1 MKEQL
6 IYLIGTLIV
15 VDITVIVAGVVPVLS
30 GGRVGYRWRKLL
42 WLVLAVRLLIP
53 VRFVMNRVY
62 EEKSSYFVQI
72 EMPLSYAVVPVQED
86 ADGRETAVSGNEH
99 SAEREAF
106 EQRSIQQG
114 VGEQGSI
121 QQESNEKEVIEQEFI
136 KKESIE
142 RESNQESS
150 INEIKAET
158 KTAEEMQAG
167 EKADTGR
174 TNLEGIIQGT
184 GVGQAGEYANTKP
197 RNAFLEFLYQERWL
211 LLAVWLLVAF
221 ALTDYHVIGFVRIR
235 ELINMQSRR
244 CEDPYLCS
252 LVQEL
257 CEEYKVSSV
266 PQIFFCE
273 EISSPMLLGYRHTQ
287 LLLPDRSYTETDLNM
302 IVRHELQHKKNGD
315 LWYKLLIMFVG
326 DIYWFNPVMVIM
338 RKLAYQDVECV
349 CDAQVL
355 CRLPAEER
363 KAYGNIVL
371 SHMVKSS
378 EWDIVYGTSIFTGKR
393 AAKLRIRNM
402 FAAKNKWGYAVLG
415 ALVLCVTW
423 GSSMWVLS
431 GQEENAGNA
440 SESERTGKP
449 QENALNREHSEDGNL
464 VTFRVEDMDTVS
476 LKDRFEL
483 SDYYITNKVT
493 VSNRYYID
501 ENNVLW
507 GYGRNEYGQLGIKGF
522 SMDDFYSEPIKIAE
536 DVVTVDCSV
545 NGYFCVY
552 LTKDGKLY
560 GIGSNL
566 SGLLGVMLGDGIWY
580 NAVVTEP
587 ALLLENVA
595 YVRAGMESIAALDR
609 DGNVWWWGEYCGN
622 YHTRVLDHRDYTNAV
637 EDDSNPAKMLYV
649 RPRKILEDCIY
660 VTTGDAT
667 GAAISADGGLYTWGR
682 NIFGE
687 CGTPVTNDDFVRTPK
702 RVLENVRMVWVEKI
716 AFDSLEEEIP
726 EIGKYKTSY
735 DFNLFAQLAD
745 GTMLGVGRGLGDQ
758 EKTIAVTGDLVQSS
772 FNIYSDTFVPIA
784 VEEYSEPAVRQLL
797 SGIRWGESV
806 VEVKEFLNR
815 NGFQYFEGETDD
827 GGYSIGVEHDSY
839 ICRFEEGRLD
849 HILLQEGGSRNRK
862 FEMGMSMEEVS
873 AYFDSGFTYEKD
885 DWNGIYWANEAL
897 DGTAYGFV
905 FSKDALCAIYEKAP

>member
-6 IYLIGTLIV
+6 IYLIGTLVV
-15 VDITVIVAGVVPVLS
+15 VDITVMVAGVVPVLS

-53 VRFVMNRVY
+53 VRFVMNQVY

-72 EMPLSYAVVPVQED
+72 EMPPSSVVVPVQED
-86 ADGRETAVSGNEH
+86 AGSRETAVSWNEQ
-99 SAEREAF
+99 SAERESI
-106 EQRSIQQG
+106 EQR
-114 VGEQGSI
+114 
-121 QQESNEKEVIEQEFI
+121 FI
-136 KKESIE
+136 KQ
-142 RESNQESS
+142 ESNQENP
-150 INEIKAET
+150 INKKLEAET
-158 KTAEEMQAG
+158 KTAEDMQAG
-167 EKADTGR
+167 EETDTG
-174 TNLEGIIQGT
+174 
-184 GVGQAGEYANTKP
+184 QAVEYANTEP
-197 RNAFLEFLYQERWL
+197 WNAFFEFLYQERWL

-221 ALTDYHVIGFVRIR
+221 ALTDYHVIGFVRIK
-235 ELINMQSRR
+235 ELINMRSRR
-244 CEDPYLCS
+244 CEEPYLCGV
-252 LVQEL
+252 VQEI
-257 CEEYKVSSV
+257 CEEYRIRSA

-273 EISSPMLLGYRHTQ
+273 EISSPMLLGYGHTQ
-287 LLLPDRSYTETDLNM
+287 LLMPDRTYTETDLNM
-302 IVRHELQHKKNGD
+302 IVRHELQHKKNND
-315 LWYKLLIMFVG
+315 LWYKLLIMFVC
-326 DIYWFNPVMVIM
+326 DLYWFNPVMIIM
-338 RKLAYQDVECV
+338 RRLAYQDVECV
-349 CDAQVL
+349 CDTQVL
-355 CRLPAEER
+355 HRLPAKER

-371 SHMVKSS
+371 SHMVKGS

-402 FAAKNKWGYAVLG
+402 FAAKNQWGYAVLG
-415 ALVLCVTW
+415 ALVLCVLW

-431 GQEENAGNA
+431 GQEENAGNEPDLRQ
-440 SESERTGKP
+440 SDGQ
-449 QENALNREHSEDGNL
+449 QETAWSEDRSENGKL
-464 VTFRVEDMDTVS
+464 VTFRVEDMDAIR
-476 LKDRFEL
+476 LRDRFEL

-522 SMDDFYSEPIKIAE
+522 SLDDFHSEPIKIAE

-552 LTKDGKLY
+552 LTKDGRLY

-566 SGLLGVMLGDGIWY
+566 SGLLGATLGDGIWY
-580 NAVVTEP
+580 HKTVTEP

-649 RPRKILEDCIY
+649 QPRKILEDCIY
-660 VTTGDAT
+660 VTTGDTT

-702 RVLENVRMVWVEKI
+702 RVLENVRMVWVDKI
-716 AFDSLEEEIP
+716 AFGSLEEEIP
-726 EIGKYKTSY
+726 ETGRYKTSY

-745 GTMLGVGRGLGDQ
+745 GTMLGAGKGLGDQ
-758 EKTIAVTGDLVQSS
+758 EKTIAVTGDLVQTS
-772 FNIYSDTFVPIA
+772 FNVYSDTFVPIA

-797 SGIRWGESV
+797 SEIRWGESV
-806 VEVKEFLNR
+806 VEVKEFLNQ
-815 NGFQYFEGETDD
+815 NGFQYFEGKTDD

-839 ICRFEEGRLD
+839 ICRFEEGRLRYM
-849 HILLQEGGSRNRK
+849 LLQEGGSRNRR
-862 FEMGMSMEEVS
+862 FEMGMTMEEVR
-873 AYFDSGFTYEKD
+873 AYFDSEFTYEQD

-897 DGTAYGFV
+897 DGNCYGFV
-905 FSKDALCAIYEKAP
+905 FFDNALCMVYEKAP